1 MFMRSK
7 ECCFQS
13 LVDRLLY
20 VYFTRVSRKSI
31 IEIARLNKVLYQLGQ
46 LFPEVQKSGEW
57 LEVSKRRAAQ
67 MEELI
72 KFNGAANR
80 VGLRYVVVKTF
91 KFPSYVPDD
100 IDILVHP
107 NSRHLIW
114 DLISILID
122 KYGYFLRSKGTTE
135 VTVRKPMYGT
145 YVDFDVHGDL
155 GAGPYVYL
163 DTWIVFENS
172 ISIELRG
179 ESIPAVNQKFEFIIC
194 VAHAIMKEFELT
206 LADILTFLY
215 LYPYMKGVGISKLTK
230 NVGLKNATH
239 AFWRLSQSLVED
251 ILRGKNITLP
261 YRIPLYLTIP
271 AYIENTAYRMR
282 SSGLKPLKNLLSFP
296 RAKGIK
302 KLISP

>member
-1 MFMRSK
+1 MRS
-7 ECCFQS
+7 EEYRFQS
-13 LVDRLLY
+13 LANRLLY
-20 VYFTRVSRKSI
+20 AYFTRVPRKSI
-31 IEIARLNKVLYQLGQ
+31 IENARLNKVLYQLGQ
-46 LFPEVQKSGEW
+46 LFPEVQKSSEW
-57 LEVSKRRAAQ
+57 LEVSKRRVAQ
-67 MEELI
+67 MEELMR
-72 KFNGAANR
+72 FNETANE
-80 VGLRYVVVKTF
+80 VGLRYVIVKTF

-114 DLISILID
+114 DLISTLID

-135 VTVRKPMYGT
+135 VTVRKPMHGT

-163 DTWIVFENS
+163 DAWTVFENS
-172 ISIELRG
+172 ISIKLRG
-179 ESIPAVNQKFEFIIC
+179 ESIPTVNQKFEFIIC

-215 LYPYMKGVGISKLTK
+215 FYPYMKGVGISKITK
-230 NVGLKNATH
+230 NMGLKNATH

-251 ILRGKNITLP
+251 ILLGGKITLP

-271 AYIENTAYRMR
+271 AYIENTVYKMR
-282 SSGLKPLKNLLSFP
+282 SSGLKPLKDLLSFP